1 MPSPTEPAAPSP
13 ATAAADATRS
23 PYLGHQPRTPAP
35 GVGDGT
41 HWNPA
46 RYLTFSGERLQPFI
60 DLLHRAGVPEARRIV
75 DLGCGPG
82 TGMPV
87 LRALWPQ
94 AEITGV
100 DSSAEMLERAAQST
114 AEDAGISYLR
124 ADIRDLQLEEPAD
137 LIVSN
142 AALQW
147 LPDHRAL
154 LPQILDQVAPGG
166 ALAVQIPG
174 NFSAPSHR
182 RLAEFAAAEPYAE
195 HIDPQ
200 TLLQP
205 TADLPEYMLD
215 VAREGW
221 TVDAWETR
229 YHHIL
234 TGDDPVFTWISS
246 TAARPVLQALPDPLR
261 ERFIAEFKRALAE
274 AYPPTRL
281 GTILPFRRM
290 FFIARRPSQA
300 G

>member
-1 MPSPTEPAAPSP
+1 MPASSAPAPS
-13 ATAAADATRS
+13 AAASAADAAAASTR
-23 PYLGHQPRTPAP
+23 
-35 GVGDGT
+35 
-41 HWNPA
+41 WNPA
-46 RYLTFSGERLQPFI
+46 RYLTFAGERLRPFI

-87 LRALWPQ
+87 LRALWP
-94 AEITGV
+94 ESSIIGV
-100 DSSAEMLERAAQST
+100 DSSAEMLEKAAQAT
-114 AEDAGISYLR
+114 ADDAAVSYLHS
-124 ADIRDLQLEEPAD
+124 DIRDFRLDQQAD

-147 LPDHRAL
+147 LPEHRAL
-154 LPQILDQVAPGG
+154 LPQIMDQVAPGG
-166 ALAVQIPG
+166 ALAVQVPG
-174 NFSAPSHR
+174 NFDAPSHR
-182 RLAEFAAAEPYAE
+182 LLAEFAHSAPYAD
-195 HIDPQ
+195 HIDPE

-205 TADLPEYMLD
+205 TAGLQDYMLD

-234 TGDDPVFTWISS
+234 TGEDPVFTWISS

-261 ERFIAEFKRALAE
+261 ERFTAEYKAALAE

-281 GTILPFRRM
+281 GTILPFRRL
-290 FFIARRPSQA
+290 FFLARRRPA
-300 G
+300 DA